1 MDVRSTL
8 IIYDYLAGQ
17 HLARGGGG
25 GGVGSNYA
33 RTCVSKC
40 KGHGSFFSFKGMK
53 RLRVFHSKLVY
64 NLLHHSL

>member
-25 GGVGSNYA
+25 VGGFGSNYA

-40 KGHGSFFSFKGMK
+40 KGHGSFFSFKGVK
-53 RLRVFHSKLVY
+53 CVRVFHSKLV
-64 NLLHHSL
+64 